1 MKQLPFKLSMKR
13 LWCITFT
20 VHLLFLCAEG
30 LAQEGFNDQTRAL
43 YILDISRY
51 VRFDESFPRQEEF
64 TIAVLDRDDSFYW
77 ELEGMARTRKMVQ
90 GKPVRIFLY
99 PRIDMLEPVH
109 VVFVN
114 SDDGYNIDRVLKK
127 ISGNNT
133 LLISEGY
140 PFRASM
146 INFVVVGGKP
156 RFEVNEELMKKEGL
170 YVNELFLAM
179 AVKTREDWEALYEVT
194 EDELELEK
202 SITEQQQILIG
213 RQLDEISRQEE
224 MIERNRRI
232 LEELRKEIRDREAE
246 IGDREAEIRQK
257 SAVLAKQEEEITEQQ
272 KIIEA
277 QIEEVKA
284 QRGTL
289 AEQEREI
296 RNQEATIARR
306 EDQIRR
312 QGEEIILQAEAIQ
325 KQKIMIIAGAVALL
339 LLFGLVYFIWIN
351 YRNKK
356 KANVLLK
363 AQRDQ
368 IAYQKKHITDSIE
381 YAKRIQT
388 AILPSLEYFTD
399 QIEHFVLFKPRDIV
413 SGDFYWAE
421 MIHGKHVIITA
432 DCTGHGVPGA
442 FMSMLGVTLLNEI
455 ILTDGI
461 LRPDLILNTLREKVI
476 EALKQE
482 AGSDMKD
489 GMDMTVCVID
499 YERNKLQFSGAN
511 NPLYHLRDGVISRVK
526 GDKMPVAIHEVMDD
540 FSLHEMDL
548 EKGDTFYTFSDG
560 YADQFGGPGNKKFLI
575 KNFRNLIVS
584 IQYLPLVE
592 QGARLDEV
600 FEDYRKD
607 VEQVDDVVVIG
618 LRY

>member
-1 MKQLPFKLSMKR
+1 
-13 LWCITFT
+13 
-20 VHLLFLCAEG
+20 V
-30 LAQEGFNDQTRAL
+30 
-43 YILDISRY
+43 
-51 VRFDESFPRQEEF
+51 
-64 TIAVLDRDDSFYW
+64 
-77 ELEGMARTRKMVQ
+77 
-90 GKPVRIFLY
+90 
-99 PRIDMLEPVH
+99 
-109 VVFVN
+109 
-114 SDDGYNIDRVLKK
+114 
-127 ISGNNT
+127 
-133 LLISEGY
+133 
-140 PFRASM
+140 
-146 INFVVVGGKP
+146 
-156 RFEVNEELMKKEGL
+156 
-170 YVNELFLAM
+170 
-179 AVKTREDWEALYEVT
+179 
-194 EDELELEK
+194 
-202 SITEQQQILIG
+202 
-213 RQLDEISRQEE
+213 
-224 MIERNRRI
+224 
-232 LEELRKEIRDREAE
+232 ELRKEIRDREAE

-284 QRGTL
+284 QRGVL

-325 KQKIMIIAGAVALL
+325 KQKIMIIAGAIALL

-461 LRPDLILNTLREKVI
+461 IRPDLILNTLREKVI

-489 GMDMTVCVID
+489 GMDMTVCVMD
-499 YERNKLQFSGAN
+499 YETNKLQFSGAN
-511 NPLYHLRDGVISRVK
+511 NPLYLLRDGVLSRVK

-540 FSLHEMDL
+540 FSLHEIDL

-584 IQYLPLVE
+584 IQDLPMVE

>member
-1 MKQLPFKLSMKR
+1 MKC
-13 LWCITFT
+13 LWCITFA
-20 VHLLFLCAEG
+20 VHLLAQCAG
-30 LAQEGFNDQTRAL
+30 VLAQEGFDDQTRAL

-99 PRIDMLEPVH
+99 PRIEMLEAVH

-114 SDDGYNIDRVLKK
+114 SEDGYNIDKVLEK

-140 PFRASM
+140 PFRSSM

-156 RFEVNEELMKKEGL
+156 RFEVNEELMNREGL

-179 AVKTREDWEALYEVT
+179 AVKTREDWEALYELT

-202 SITEQQQILIG
+202 SITEQQQVLIE
-213 RQLDEISRQEE
+213 RQLDEISRQED
-224 MIERNRRI
+224 MIERNRQI
-232 LEELRKEIRDREAE
+232 LEQLREEIRDREL
-246 IGDREAEIRQK
+246 EIRQK
-257 SAVLAKQEEEITEQQ
+257 STVLAQQEEEITEQQ
-272 KIIEA
+272 KIIES
-277 QIEEVKA
+277 QIEEVKI
-284 QRGTL
+284 QRDIL
-289 AEQEREI
+289 ADQEREI
-296 RNQEATIARR
+296 RNKEETIAHR

-312 QGEEIILQAEAIQ
+312 QDEEIVLQAEAIQ
-325 KQKIMIIAGAVALL
+325 KQKIMIIAGAIALV
-339 LLFGLVYFIWIN
+339 LLFGLAYFIWIN

-399 QIEHFVLFKPRDIV
+399 RIEHFVLFKPRDIV

-421 MIHGKHVIITA
+421 MVRGKHVIITA

-455 ILTDGI
+455 ILTEGI
-461 LRPDLILNTLREKVI
+461 VRPDLILHTLREKVI

-482 AGSDMKD
+482 AGSDVKD

-499 YERNKLQFSGAN
+499 YENNQLQFSGAN
-511 NPLYHLRDGVISRVK
+511 NPLYHLRGGVLSKVK
-526 GDKMPVAIHEVMDD
+526 GDKMPVAIHEVMGE
-540 FSLHEMDL
+540 FSLHEIDL

-560 YADQFGGPGNKKFLI
+560 YADQFGGPNNKKFLV

-584 IQYLPLVE
+584 IQDLTMAE
-592 QGARLDEV
+592 QGARLNEV
-600 FEDYRKD
+600 FEHYRKD

>member
-1 MKQLPFKLSMKR
+1 
-13 LWCITFT
+13 
-20 VHLLFLCAEG
+20 
-30 LAQEGFNDQTRAL
+30 
-43 YILDISRY
+43 
-51 VRFDESFPRQEEF
+51 
-64 TIAVLDRDDSFYW
+64 
-77 ELEGMARTRKMVQ
+77 
-90 GKPVRIFLY
+90 
-99 PRIDMLEPVH
+99 
-109 VVFVN
+109 
-114 SDDGYNIDRVLKK
+114 
-127 ISGNNT
+127 
-133 LLISEGY
+133 
-140 PFRASM
+140 
-146 INFVVVGGKP
+146 
-156 RFEVNEELMKKEGL
+156 
-170 YVNELFLAM
+170 
-179 AVKTREDWEALYEVT
+179 
-194 EDELELEK
+194 
-202 SITEQQQILIG
+202 
-213 RQLDEISRQEE
+213 
-224 MIERNRRI
+224 
-232 LEELRKEIRDREAE
+232 
-246 IGDREAEIRQK
+246 
-257 SAVLAKQEEEITEQQ
+257 
-272 KIIEA
+272 
-277 QIEEVKA
+277 
-284 QRGTL
+284 
-289 AEQEREI
+289 
-296 RNQEATIARR
+296 
-306 EDQIRR
+306 
-312 QGEEIILQAEAIQ
+312 
-325 KQKIMIIAGAVALL
+325 MIIAGAIALL

-399 QIEHFVLFKPRDIV
+399 QIEHFVLFKPRVIV

-461 LRPDLILNTLREKVI
+461 IRPDLILNTLREKVI

-489 GMDMTVCVID
+489 GMDMTVCMID
-499 YERNKLQFSGAN
+499 YENNKLQFSGAN
-511 NPLYHLRDGVISRVK
+511 NPLYLLRDGVLSRVK

-540 FSLHEMDL
+540 FSLHEIDL

-584 IQYLPLVE
+584 IQDLPMVE